1 MTIKTFV
8 NALIMRTIKK
18 IKSELVMNNDVKG
31 IVQVFEE
38 MSARKMKDIREGIL
52 VGRAFL
58 ERLTVLSGDIGAD
71 LAQAEPR
78 TLKKASVYL
87 SSAAG
92 LFGDLPEKVFS
103 LFLSSIKGTDADVF
117 VIGKEGAIYMKNTAP
132 RMSFK
137 LIDMPDSELPADSLS
152 AISNYLAGYSSISV
166 FYGRFKNL
174 VNQEAV
180 LGKLSGQI
188 ISESINKDEKEM
200 LVKRAKYIYE
210 PTIEAVSAKFRNEIL
225 AVLIEG
231 MARENQLAKYGSRL
245 MHLDSAYD
253 NIEKSLEKLGF
264 EFRRESKKM
273 EDKKQIERV
282 SRLIA

>member
-152 AISNYLAGYSSISV
+152 AISNYLAGYSS
-166 FYGRFKNL
+166 
-174 VNQEAV
+174 
-180 LGKLSGQI
+180 
-188 ISESINKDEKEM
+188 ESINKDEKEM